1 MSIADIVILVIVLL
15 SGIIALRLGLVR
27 VVLGLVGWVG
37 ATLATIYGYSYAR
50 PFAREWIGSQ
60 LIADIAAGAAIFVVS
75 MLVLTFISHSI
86 AGGVRESSFG
96 MLDRTFGL
104 LVGLAIGGII
114 VSGGY
119 MFSHQVLGMND
130 ASPFYKDARTVAL
143 LRWGAGML
151 ASAAPPEWG
160 LASPESPARN
170 TDSTFRTLLSPQPQ
184 PQNQGRKR
192 ESGYGTTERQ
202 EMDRLIRNHQQGR

>member
-1 MSIADIVILVIVLL
+1 MSIADIVVLVVVLL
-15 SGIIALRLGLVR
+15 SGITALRLGLVR
-27 VVLGLVGWVG
+27 VVLGLAGWVG

-50 PFAREWIGSQ
+50 SHAREWIGNE

-75 MLVLTFISHSI
+75 MLVLTFISHSV
-86 AGGVRESSFG
+86 AGGVRDSSFG

-114 VSGGY
+114 VSSGY
-119 MFSHQVLGMND
+119 MFSHQVLGLSS
-130 ASPFYKDARTVAL
+130 ASPFYKDARTAPL

-151 ASAAPPEWG
+151 ASAAPSEWG
-160 LASPESPARN
+160 LASPKSPARN
-170 TDSTFRTLLSPQPQ
+170 TDSTFRNLLSPQ
-184 PQNQGRKR
+184 PQNQGRNR

-202 EMDRLIRNHQQGR
+202 QMDRLIRNHQQGR